1 MEADRNDVL
10 TQARSTREGGALC
23 ARERAAMTDTHA
35 EERVRED
42 APWLTRTV
50 VALGVA
56 SLLSDACYESIIP
69 LLPALVASLGGGALA
84 LGTIEGLA
92 DALAAGFKLWGGQL
106 ADRTKHRRIL
116 AGAGYLGV
124 GIFMPAIA
132 LAHSIAG
139 VAALRA
145 AAWLARGFRS
155 PIRDTLLVDDTNPR
169 FVNRAFGFQ
178 RGLDTVGAVIGPAV
192 AMILIAHHVAIT
204 TAIGLGIIPGV
215 LAGAMYF
222 FVRERPRAVPP
233 REPLHLALAGLPH
246 TFKRYL
252 LGAGVFGVGN
262 FSATLLVLAAIH
274 ALTPVV
280 GVGTALVYSSA
291 MYLGHNI
298 INASLSYPLSVL
310 SERLGSGRLLVL
322 AFALYVVVCGI
333 LAIASASVFAV
344 GVCLALA
351 AVAISIIEPMEGT
364 FATELLPAASRGTGF
379 GALAAVNGIGDF
391 ASSAGVGALWQFA
404 GPLVAFAAA
413 GFICIVGVALVA
425 PVAWAKPAA

>member
-1 MEADRNDVL
+1 MTANR
-10 TQARSTREGGALC
+10 G
-23 ARERAAMTDTHA
+23 ERPTSA
-35 EERVRED
+35 E

-50 VALGVA
+50 FALALA

-69 LLPALVASLGGGALA
+69 LLPAVVASLGGGALA

-92 DALAAGFKLWGGQL
+92 DAFAAGFKLWGGQL
-106 ADRTKHRRIL
+106 ADRTKHRREL

-132 LAHSIAG
+132 LVHSIVG
-139 VAALRA
+139 IAALRA

-192 AMILIAHHVAIT
+192 AMILLAHHVAIT

-215 LAGAMYF
+215 LAGAMYV
-222 FVRERPRAVPP
+222 FVREKPRTVPP
-233 REPLHLALAGLPH
+233 REPLHLALAGLPLR
-246 TFKRYL
+246 FKRYL
-252 LGAGVFGVGN
+252 LGAGVFGMGN

-274 ALTPVV
+274 AFTPVV
-280 GVGTALVYSSA
+280 GVGAALVYSSA

-298 INASLSYPLSVL
+298 INASLSFPLSVL

-322 AFALYVVVCGI
+322 AFALYVVVCGT
-333 LAIASASVFAV
+333 LAVASASVVAV
-344 GVCLALA
+344 GICFALA
-351 AVAISIIEPMEGT
+351 AVAISIVEPMEGT
-364 FATELLPAASRGTGF
+364 FATELLPSATRGIGF
-379 GALAAVNGIGDF
+379 GALAAVNGVGDF
-391 ASSAGVGALWQFA
+391 VSSAGVGALWQFA
-404 GPLVAFAAA
+404 GPLAAFAAA
-413 GFICIVGVALVA
+413 GLVCIVGIALVA
-425 PVAWAKPAA
+425 PVAWTRSAE

>member
-1 MEADRNDVL
+1 MTETNGKHEP
-10 TQARSTREGGALC
+10 RS
-23 ARERAAMTDTHA
+23 
-35 EERVRED
+35 D

-50 VALGVA
+50 LALGLA

-69 LLPALVASLGGGALA
+69 LLPALIASLGGGALA
-84 LGTIEGLA
+84 LGMIEGLA

-106 ADRTKHRRIL
+106 ADHTKHRRLL

-169 FVNRAFGFQ
+169 YVNRAFGFQ

-192 AMILIAHHVAIT
+192 AMVLLSRHVAIT
-204 TAIGLGIIPGV
+204 TAIGFGIIPGV

-222 FVRERPRAVPP
+222 FVREKPRTVPP
-233 REPLHLALAGLPH
+233 RAGLNIALAGLPVR
-246 TFKRYL
+246 FKRYL
-252 LGAGVFGVGN
+252 LGAGVFGLGN
-262 FSATLLVLAAIH
+262 FSATLLVLAAIR
-274 ALTPVV
+274 ALTPAF
-280 GVGTALVYSSA
+280 GIGMALVYSSA

-298 INASLSYPLSVL
+298 INATLSYPLSVL
-310 SERLGSGRLLVL
+310 SERFGSGRLLVL
-322 AFALYVVVCGI
+322 AFALYVAVCGS
-333 LAIASASVFAV
+333 LALGSASVVAV
-344 GVCLALA
+344 AVCLVLA
-351 AVAISIIEPMEGT
+351 AVAISIVEPMEGT
-364 FATELLPAASRGTGF
+364 FATELLPAARRGTGF

-391 ASSAGVGALWQFA
+391 VSSAGVGALWQFA
-404 GPLVAFAAA
+404 GPLVAFTAA
-413 GFICIVGVALVA
+413 GAICVAGIVLLV
-425 PVAWAKPAA
+425 PVAWNRSSA